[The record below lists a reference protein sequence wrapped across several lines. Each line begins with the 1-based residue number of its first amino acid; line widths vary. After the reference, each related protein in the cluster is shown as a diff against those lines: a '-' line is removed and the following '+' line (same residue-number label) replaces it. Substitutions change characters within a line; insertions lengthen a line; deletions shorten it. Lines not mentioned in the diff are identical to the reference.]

1 MKTKLLVFLFLAGSI
16 IPNLLFAQP
25 YIQQGPKLSGT
36 GPICSGWSVSLTG
49 YGNGALVGGIYD
61 NGGTGA
67 MLYYIRT
74 NGVWAQYGSKI
85 VPSVVFPNSSFGA
98 SVAISSDGLTAIGG
112 APGAASDPGGAFVF
126 TRSGSVWTEQAYLIG
141 NDGAPYIHQGQ
152 SVAISGDGM
161 TAMEVGYSSDVPEP
175 RGGAWIFTRNGN
187 SWTQQGPKLVPDSG
201 NSGNGALSYNGNTA
215 IVSAWET
222 IYSGD
227 WFTRHVLRVYTRS
240 NGVWTQQGPKLTTDY
255 SSNHYVSRCVS
266 LSRDGNTAAI
276 GGADKAIYIFTRSGG
291 VWTQEAKLIGTGAVG
306 DAYQGSSVSIAGDG
320 NKVIFGG
327 LDDNGR
333 IGAAWIFSRS
343 GGVWTQTGEKL
354 VGSGAIGPGY
364 QGFSVAFS
372 GDGTTA
378 MVGGPYDNNYYG
390 ASWVFVAQSMWITSP
405 SASETVLA
413 GEPYDITWESTG
425 VNSLL
430 IEVSIDS
437 GQTYQTIA
445 TNVQASE
452 KRYTWTVE
460 DDILSAKCKIKIT
473 NTDDPTK
480 SAKSGLFRI
489 KPYILTRFKPNGD
502 YEAFDPTI
510 HGWLFPNSKTVMWP
524 QSWWNQFDYENGFDP
539 NTAQHYPDDWY
550 GVPIRARS
558 TNFPDWP
565 LFVRAFGIDPC
576 YKNLSIPT
584 YSPAAVLYWKT
595 KKLRDFIG
603 SCFGFSVSSL
613 LAFDFPTAFKA
624 YFPELGN
631 FTNVSELQ
639 PSDYNR
645 RVINQL
651 YLYQYG
657 TAAKLYDHQHE
668 KATVSQTLQD
678 LKTMFRS
685 GIRNDHT
692 LVLSKYG
699 GGYGSHSVVPYA
711 LKKIPNSNL
720 FHIFVYD
727 SNCPYGNC
735 EGGTAPIVIADSAN
749 NAWIYP
755 PNGFGGGISG
765 TGLYLDAPVNTF
777 LNRPIM
783 PLSATIEDLKS
794 ASLNGMET
802 IEQSYIQIMNTTDAS
817 ITITDFISDS
827 IGIHDTVMFNTMAD
841 GSPIV
846 PKTGTSELPIGY
858 FLPSGNYSIRINSF
872 PDSLVTLTV
881 FDSSNIFNYWR
892 SDATNFQSDQI
903 SYNNG
908 LDVGNPDVQLKTMN
922 LEAIV
927 RVDSSERYFQVLN
940 CATLQS
946 DSLRIMTPDNSQ
958 LKFVNFGSQKTYD
971 LKITLAGRIE
981 SGMFSHS
988 SIIVPANSS
997 HYIVPNWGDLQN
1009 QPVKIYQDIGNIGT
1023 ISDTIV
1029 VENQYTGIGEQLTSE
1044 IPCEFKLEQNYPNPF
1059 NPATIINFSVPKISL
1074 VTIKVYDV
1082 LGNEVATLVNEEKIQ
1097 GVYSVTFDASHLSSG
1112 VYFYKINSGNY
1123 SEVKKMAFIK

>member
-1 MKTKLLVFLFLAGSI
+1 MKTKLLVFFFLSGSI
-16 IPNLLFAQP
+16 IPSLLFAQP
-25 YIQQGPKLSGT
+25 YIQQGQKLLSNDAIGAPSR
-36 GPICSGWSVSLTG
+36 GCSVSLTG
-49 YGNGALVGGIYD
+49 YGNGALVGGATD
-61 NGGTGA
+61 NNSTGA
-67 MLYYIRT
+67 MWYYIRT
-74 NGVWAQYGSKI
+74 NGVWSQYGSKI
-85 VPSVVFPNSSFGA
+85 VPSEVLPHSTFGV

-112 APGAASDPGGAFVF
+112 SPGDPGGAFVF

-141 NDGAPYIHQGQ
+141 NDGSPYIRQGE

-161 TAMEVGYSSDVPEP
+161 TAMIVAYSSDILQY
-175 RGGAWIFTRNGN
+175 GNGAWIFTRNGN

-201 NSGNGALSYNGNTA
+201 NSFNGALSYNGNTA
-215 IVSAWET
+215 IVSAYER

-227 WFTRHVLRVYTRS
+227 WLHRAVLRVYTRS

-255 SSNHYVSRCVS
+255 SNESVVFRCVS
-266 LSRDGNTAAI
+266 LSRDGNTAAM
-276 GGADKAIYIFTRSGG
+276 GGDKAVYIFTRSGG
-291 VWTQEAKLIGTGAVG
+291 VWTREAKLIGTGAVG
-306 DAYQGSSVSIAGDG
+306 DAYQGCSVSIAGDG

-327 LDDNGR
+327 SEDNGR

-354 VGSGAIGPGY
+354 VGSGAIGPGI
-364 QGFSVAFS
+364 QGTSVAFS

-390 ASWVFVAQSMWITSP
+390 ASWVFVSQSMWITSP

-425 VNSLL
+425 VTSLL
-430 IEVSIDS
+430 IELSIDS

-502 YEAFDPTI
+502 YEAFDPAV
-510 HGWLFPNSKTVMWP
+510 HGWLFPNFEQVMWP

-550 GVPIRARS
+550 GVPVRARS
-558 TNFPDWP
+558 KNFTDWP
-565 LFVRAFGIDPC
+565 LFVKAFGIDQC
-576 YKNLSIPT
+576 YENLSVPT
-584 YSPAAVLYWKT
+584 YSPSAVLLWST
-595 KKLRDFIG
+595 KKLKDFKG
-603 SCFGFSVSSL
+603 SCFGFAVSSL

-657 TAAKLYDHQHE
+657 MVSNLYDHQH
-668 KATVSQTLQD
+668 KRATVSQTLED
-678 LKTMFRS
+678 LKTMFLS
-685 GIRNDHT
+685 EIRNDHS
-692 LVLSKYG
+692 LALLNWG
-699 GGYGSHSVVPYA
+699 GGPGGHAVVPYA
-711 LKKIPNSNL
+711 LKRVSGSSVY
-720 FHIFVYD
+720 HILVYD

-735 EGGTAPIVIADSAN
+735 VGGTAPIVIADSAN
-749 NAWIYP
+749 NTWIYP

-794 ASLNGMET
+794 ASLNGMEP
-802 IEQSYIQIMNTTDAS
+802 IEQSYIQIINTTDAS
-817 ITITDFISDS
+817 ITITDFIRDS

-858 FLPSGNYSIRINSF
+858 FLPSDNYSIRMNSF
-872 PDSLVTLTV
+872 QDSLVTLTV
-881 FDSSNIFNYWR
+881 FDSLNIFNYWR

-927 RVDSSERYFQVLN
+927 RVDSSERYFQIHN
-940 CATLQS
+940 CSTLQN

-988 SIIVPANSS
+988 SITVTANSS

-1044 IPCEFKLEQNYPNPF
+1044 MPCEFKLEQNYPNPF
-1059 NPATIINFSVPKISL
+1059 NPSTIINFSVPKTSL

-1123 SEVKKMAFIK
+1123 SEVKKMVFIK

>member
-1 MKTKLLVFLFLAGSI
+1 MNINAKGDYMRILFVSFF
-16 IPNLLFAQP
+16 LLFSAGQMSAQQ
-25 YIQQGPKLSGT
+25 YTFSDLHTISIVANSYASDVNDSGVVVGTFSGPQAFKWTNGSMELIPLPSGHSGSSAFGINNNGTICGIAGTPFRLSGSTYSFLNLPINSFSSTSMGNINSSDNIVGYAEYPEVSATLWQGVEYHNLGILGGIT
-36 GPICSGWSVSLTG
+36 GSYASTATFINDSGVIVGQSSTNSGEWHAFKYSDGTMQDLGTLPGNTMSAALGINNLNRIVGWSSWPDRPVFWDSVGIIHEL
-49 YGNGALVGGIYD
+49 ALP
-61 NGGTGA
+61 
-67 MLYYIRT
+67 
-74 NGVWAQYGSKI
+74 Q
-85 VPSVVFPNSSFGA
+85 
-98 SVAISSDGLTAIGG
+98 
-112 APGAASDPGGAFVF
+112 
-126 TRSGSVWTEQAYLIG
+126 
-141 NDGAPYIHQGQ
+141 
-152 SVAISGDGM
+152 
-161 TAMEVGYSSDVPEP
+161 
-175 RGGAWIFTRNGN
+175 
-187 SWTQQGPKLVPDSG
+187 
-201 NSGNGALSYNGNTA
+201 GALSGEAKAINDSGDIVGYYYPVGERVACIWKDGVPFDLNTLTTLPTGYQLVYATA
-215 IVSAWET
+215 INNAGQIVGNAL
-222 IYSGD
+222 IQ
-227 WFTRHVLRVYTRS
+227 
-240 NGVWTQQGPKLTTDY
+240 GVFHAFMLTPLITQ
-255 SSNHYVSRCVS
+255 V
-266 LSRDGNTAAI
+266 
-276 GGADKAIYIFTRSGG
+276 
-291 VWTQEAKLIGTGAVG
+291 
-306 DAYQGSSVSIAGDG
+306 
-320 NKVIFGG
+320 
-327 LDDNGR
+327 
-333 IGAAWIFSRS
+333 
-343 GGVWTQTGEKL
+343 
-354 VGSGAIGPGY
+354 
-364 QGFSVAFS
+364 
-372 GDGTTA
+372 
-378 MVGGPYDNNYYG
+378 
-390 ASWVFVAQSMWITSP
+390 TSP
-405 SASETVLA
+405 AALEVVLA
-413 GEPYDITWESTG
+413 GEPYEIRWDAVGIT
-425 VNSLL
+425 SLR

-437 GQTYQTIA
+437 GLTYQTIA
-445 TNVQASE
+445 TNIQASE

-473 NTDDPTK
+473 DTDDPTK

-639 PSDYNR
+639 PSDDTR

-651 YLYQYG
+651 HIYQDGLASELYVDGQ
-657 TAAKLYDHQHE
+657 TRT
-668 KATVSQTLQD
+668 TVRQTLED
-678 LKTMFRS
+678 LKAMFLS
-685 GIRNDHT
+685 EIRNDHS
-692 LVLSKYG
+692 LALINWG
-699 GGYGSHSVVPYA
+699 GGPGGHAVVPYA
-711 LKKIPNSNL
+711 LKRVSGSSVYQIL
-720 FHIFVYD
+720 VYD
-727 SNCPYGNC
+727 SDCPYGNC
-735 EGGTAPIVIADSAN
+735 VGGADPIVLADSSSN
-749 NAWIYP
+749 TWSYP
-755 PNGFGGGISG
+755 PKGFSGGANGY
-765 TGLYLDAPVNTF
+765 GLFLNAPANTF

-783 PLSATIEDLKS
+783 TLSPTIEDLKS
-794 ASLNGMET
+794 PSVKRMNPV
-802 IEQSYIQIMNTTDAS
+802 EQSYIQILNTSDAS
-817 ITITDFISDS
+817 ITITDFSRDS
-827 IGIHDTVMFNTMAD
+827 IGIKDTVMFNTMAD
-841 GSPIV
+841 GSPIIPMV
-846 PKTGTSELPIGY
+846 GTSQPPIGY
-858 FLPSGNYSIRINSF
+858 FLPSGIYSIRMNSLQ
-872 PDSLVTLTV
+872 DSLVILTV
-881 FDSSNIFNYWR
+881 FDSLNIFNYWR

-940 CATLQS
+940 CTTLQN
-946 DSLRIMTPDNSQ
+946 DSLRIMTPDNSK
-958 LKFVNFGSQKTYD
+958 LKFVNFGTQKTYD
-971 LKITLAGRIE
+971 LKITLAGGIE
-981 SGMFSHS
+981 SGLFSHS